1 MVTRRQIHGY
11 KATDSWLQG
20 DRFMVLGDSVLQCL
34 LIPIIGKDMD
44 NYLVIKDNTLINSSY
59 VLNLNEKRLINFC
72 VAVAQMTNTPI
83 NNNDYIT
90 VHAED
95 FATMF
100 QIDSKLVYTAL
111 KTACDTILK
120 RVFSYS
126 YITPRG
132 NKGVKKSNWLQSV
145 DYIDGEGKVK
155 VLFTKELIPFISE
168 LERNFTKY
176 HIRDTAKM
184 TSVYAIRLYE
194 LIIAW
199 RSCHKT
205 PIFEIE
211 EFRNKLGVE
220 STEYSRMTDF
230 KKRVLDVAVE
240 QINELSNI
248 RIKVIQHKKGRS
260 ISGFSF
266 TFVEIETKPKER
278 DPNTIDWVQQD
289 QKPKREKMTIN
300 SIVMRHPT
308 ETIGKTEPEI
318 YKMFSKNYHII

>member
-1 MVTRRQIHGY
+1 MN
-11 KATDSWLQG
+11 
-20 DRFMVLGDSVLQCL
+20 
-34 LIPIIGKDMD
+34 

-59 VLNLNEKRLINFC
+59 VLSLTEKRLINFC
-72 VAVAQMTNTPI
+72 VALAQMNNKPI
-83 NNNDYIT
+83 NHDEYIT
-90 VHAED
+90 IHADD
-95 FATMF
+95 FAKMF
-100 QIDSKLVYTAL
+100 HIDSKLVYTAL
-111 KTACDTILK
+111 KNAGDTILK
-120 RVFSYS
+120 RVFSYT
-126 YITPRG
+126 YITPKG

-145 DYIDGEGKVK
+145 DYIEGEGKVK

-205 PIFEIE
+205 PIFGIE

-220 STEYSRMTDF
+220 PNEYPRMTNF
-230 KKRVLDVAVE
+230 KDRVLNVAID

-248 RIKVIQHKKGRS
+248 KVTVTQHKKGRS

-266 TFVEIETKPKER
+266 TFTEIQPSR
-278 DPNTIDWVQQD
+278 DPNTIDWVD
-289 QKPKREKMTIN
+289 EDKKPSREKMTMN
-300 SIVMRHPT
+300 DIVMRHPN

-318 YKMFSKNYHII
+318 YKMFGNKYYII